1 MLKAKETRKSISM
14 LMAMVLLL
22 STVFSFVPTVAFAD
36 GPTYKVIYSSNI
48 GIETTV
54 DQPVNTKYEA
64 TGENYTEA
72 EVNDAYVFHHFEIV
86 QDDNHHLGNVG
97 DKINNVDIPA
107 DVCAENEEIKLKAV
121 YIMPYD
127 LTLNSAKNDTD
138 DASVVFAPDDAYMD
152 ALSDYTLP
160 EFNTLDCELD
170 EGFLF
175 QEWEIVKSDEEDFNI
190 GPFADGAKI
199 DGGTF
204 KDLLLARREAQKNQN
219 LRNANSVSIAL
230 KARIVSDHATI
241 NFTFPDGVTGS
252 MDSITFHANE
262 GTTLPE
268 CTVAG
273 PGGGTFKNWTVVGS
287 DPAVTYEDKA
297 EIAADTYSNGDEIT
311 LLAAYDEPSA
321 TAAFT
326 FPDGAEGT
334 MDPIYFNPTED
345 TVLPDCTVT
354 VPGQVFDHWELD
366 GVEVTVI
373 TADQVAAGAHLS
385 LRGVFRTAPVTFK
398 FTFPNGA
405 SGTMDDYTFAAADG
419 GQLPACGVTLDGG
432 TFSKW
437 EDVEN
442 AGTYFDDGALIA
454 ADAYQPGDV
463 VTLLA
468 IYEMDPVT
476 VTFVAPRGSTGTMDD
491 DTFAADEDYVI
502 PACGFTV
509 ENGTFDHWEDAD
521 GAEYDD
527 GGTIP
532 AGTYT
537 AGDAVALTP
546 VFTFEASVS
555 FVGPTG
561 AAGTMDPEIFDP
573 SQDYQIPACGYSVGG
588 KFFDHWV
595 DADDS
600 AKTYNDGDTI
610 PAGTYDP
617 QAMVRLTA
625 VFGDPVTVEFTFPDG
640 ASGTMDDYQFN
651 AREGGQL
658 PACTVTL
665 PNSTFA
671 SWSIVGGLTGVFY
684 DDEATIDP
692 DVYQA
697 GDTVTLLANYDMD
710 PVTVNFTFPT
720 GASGTMDSLEFP
732 ADEDKDIPACTVTV
746 TGKTFDHWV
755 DADDDTKTFAD
766 GDTIDANTYNPGDVV
781 TFEAVYLDDAQYPA
795 TLVFAF
801 PSDVSGSM
809 ESVTFDAEADKTIPA
824 CTVTKSGASFLH
836 WEVVNS
842 NPTKTYDDCA
852 VIPADTYAP
861 GETITLLAVYEDDA
875 PTNTAILRFVFPTG
889 AVGSMNDVEFEV
901 DKPMTIPQCTV
912 TKANAT
918 FDHWVDND
926 DTSRAYIDKGTIAAN
941 TYVAGQVVILRGL
954 FKENVPDTYTVKFIS
969 NIVASGS
976 MPDRTVKCNE
986 SFVIPV
992 NQFTAN
998 GYVFDHWEVV
1008 NSNPVKTY
1016 AQQGVIYQNTY
1027 GKGDIVILK
1036 AILLANGSSGGGTSG
1051 GGTSGGGTSGGGTSG
1066 GGTIPAPT
1074 SYRAVSDDLPVQKY
1088 VNGAPTTPGNFRF
1101 TLKAKNAQYPMP
1113 TGSDYGEK
1121 SVFINGATKVN
1132 FGLLT
1137 FSKPGTYEYT
1147 VYEVYTAEPGY
1158 TYDSSTWTVR
1168 YDVTSNQN
1176 GILSFKRTIYKNG
1189 QQADNQNVIL
1199 FTNVY
1204 GNGQG
1209 GGYNP
1214 YSNGK
1219 TGDNSNL
1226 NIYLVL
1232 LAVSTVALASGGYIY
1247 SKKKREN
1254 GESNS

>member
-1 MLKAKETRKSISM
+1 M
-14 LMAMVLLL
+14 LL
-22 STVFSFVPTVAFAD
+22 SMAFSFMPSVAFAD
-36 GPTYKVIYSSNI
+36 EGKFKVSYTSNI
-48 GIETTV
+48 GLEQTDEPDIAEA
-54 DQPVNTKYEA
+54 YER
-64 TGENYTEA
+64 TSENIWGEGKAVPEGYSFKE
-72 EVNDAYVFHHFEIV
+72 FEIV
-86 QDDNHHLGNVG
+86 KDDNKQLGEVG
-97 DKINNVDIPA
+97 TKLANITIPA
-107 DVCAENEEIKLKAV
+107 NACVSGEEFEIKAIYVFESDSKAA
-121 YIMPYD
+121 IQ
-127 LTLNSAKNDTD
+127 
-138 DASVVFAPDDAYMD
+138 F
-152 ALSDYTLP
+152 TLP
-160 EFNTLDCELD
+160 EE
-170 EGFLF
+170 
-175 QEWEIVKSDEEDFNI
+175 
-190 GPFADGAKI
+190 
-199 DGGTF
+199 
-204 KDLLLARREAQKNQN
+204 
-219 LRNANSVSIAL
+219 
-230 KARIVSDHATI
+230 
-241 NFTFPDGVTGS
+241 
-252 MDSITFHANE
+252 
-262 GTTLPE
+262 
-268 CTVAG
+268 
-273 PGGGTFKNWTVVGS
+273 
-287 DPAVTYEDKA
+287 
-297 EIAADTYSNGDEIT
+297 
-311 LLAAYDEPSA
+311 
-321 TAAFT
+321 
-326 FPDGAEGT
+326 AEGT
-334 MDPIYFNPTED
+334 MAPFVFNPKED
-345 TVLPDCTVT
+345 TTLPKCTATVEGKVFDCWETGEGDSLKTFADEAAIEKDTFGVGNTYEFRGLFKSPNEQTRNILPVTVTFSFPEGASGTMDNYTFVAAQGGELPACTVT
-354 VPGQVFDHWELD
+354 VEGKEFKHWKVVD
-366 GVEVTVI
+366 SDPEVTY
-373 TADQVAAGAHLS
+373 ADGAAIPADTYAAGTTVAL
-385 LRGVFRTAPVTFK
+385 LGVYEGTQTTVEPVTV
-398 FTFPNGA
+398 TFGFPEGA
-405 SGTMDDYTFAAADG
+405 SGTMDDYTFAAAEG
-419 GQLPACGVTLDGG
+419 GQLPACTVTVDGLEFKHWKVAGSDPEVTYADGAAIPADTYAAGTTVSLLGIYENPAAALVMVVFNFPEGASGTMDPYMFAASEGGQLPACSVTLDGG

-437 EDVEN
+437 KDVEN
-442 AGTYFDDGALIA
+442 AGTYFDDGAAIA
-454 ADAYQPGDV
+454 AGAYQPGDV

-476 VTFVAPRGSTGTMDD
+476 ITFAAPRGSTGTMDD

-532 AGTYT
+532 AGTYA
-537 AGDAVALTP
+537 AGDTVTLIP

-600 AKTYNDGDTI
+600 TKTYNDEDTI

-651 AREGGQL
+651 AKEGGQL
-658 PACTVTL
+658 PACTVTF
-665 PNSTFA
+665 PNGTFA
-671 SWSIVGGLTGVFY
+671 AWSIVGGLTGVFY
-684 DDEATIDP
+684 DDEATIAP

-746 TGKTFDHWV
+746 TDKTFDHWV

-781 TFEAVYLDDAQYPA
+781 TLEAVYIDNAQYPA

-809 ESVTFDAEADKTIPA
+809 ENVTFNAEADKTIPA

-861 GETITLLAVYEDDA
+861 GDTITLLAVYEDDA
-875 PTNTAILRFVFPTG
+875 PTNTATLRFVFPTG
-889 AVGSMNDVEFEV
+889 AVGSMDDVEFEV
-901 DKPMTIPQCTV
+901 DTPTTIPQCTV

-941 TYVAGQVVILRGL
+941 TYVAGQVVVLRGL
-954 FKENVPDTYTVKFIS
+954 FKENAPDTYTVKFIS

-976 MPDRTVKCNE
+976 MPDKTVKCNE

-1027 GKGDIVILK
+1027 GKGDIVVLK

-1066 GGTIPAPT
+1066 GGSTTNPT
-1074 SYRAVSDDLPVQKY
+1074 TYRAVSDDLPVQKY

-1232 LAVSTVALASGGYIY
+1232 LAVSTVAIASGGYIY